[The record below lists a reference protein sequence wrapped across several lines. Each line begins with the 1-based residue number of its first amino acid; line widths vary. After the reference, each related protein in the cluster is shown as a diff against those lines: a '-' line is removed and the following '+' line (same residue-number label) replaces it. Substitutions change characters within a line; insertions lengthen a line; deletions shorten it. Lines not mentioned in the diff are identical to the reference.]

1 MYISGVLIGKDNSHA
16 VVRQA
21 WSGDKYVVSLKNLQ
35 FEKYRNGTYVK
46 YGKLYSV
53 RVQDVQNLKIQRALE
68 VCKVDGRLYWK
79 AYGNNK
85 FCNEL

>member
-46 YGKLYSV
+46 YG
-53 RVQDVQNLKIQRALE
+53 
-68 VCKVDGRLYWK
+68 
-79 AYGNNK
+79 
-85 FCNEL
+85 